1 MMVWETMNFIEL
13 AQALHIILLYSF
25 EKYLIV
31 KSTAI
36 IDQSTSPDTLSTYY
50 ILTLS

>member
-1 MMVWETMNFIEL
+1 MNFIEL
-13 AQALHIILLYSF
+13 AQALQIILLYSF

-31 KSTAI
+31 KLTAI
-36 IDQSTSPDTLSTYY
+36 IVQCTSPDTLSTYY

>member
-1 MMVWETMNFIEL
+1 MMVWETINFITL
-13 AQALHIILLYSF
+13 AQALQIILLYCF

-31 KSTAI
+31 KLTDI